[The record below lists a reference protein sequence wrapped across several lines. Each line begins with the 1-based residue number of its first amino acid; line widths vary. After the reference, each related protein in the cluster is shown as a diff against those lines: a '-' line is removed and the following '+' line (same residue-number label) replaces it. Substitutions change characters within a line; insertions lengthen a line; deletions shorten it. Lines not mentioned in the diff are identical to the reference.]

1 MKFQYCFVA
10 QENNLWIATLLF
22 FFVLMKGQTPAKDNF
37 LEGGGGEIR
46 IPPSVKKKF
55 YTCHNERSEK
65 YQTDVNMTYNLQNYT
80 FDYTFNTTILNT
92 FDILI

>member
-37 LEGGGGEIR
+37 LEGGGEIR